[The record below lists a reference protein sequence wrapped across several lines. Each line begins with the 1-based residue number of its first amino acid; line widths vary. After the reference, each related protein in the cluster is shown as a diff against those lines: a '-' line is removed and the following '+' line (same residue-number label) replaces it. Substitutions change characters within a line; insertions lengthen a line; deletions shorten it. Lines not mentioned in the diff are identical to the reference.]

1 MAEFNFL
8 TESVQRKSVLYLY
21 WKRLMWYNESV
32 VLLVKVETVLMHSLH
47 TTVFW
52 YLYDWKNKQLKLPV
66 LNKLD
71 PFLLSVSAPEVSGVC
86 FWAETDRPPSTFRE
100 ILQTG
105 ENITSLMDVMRAPPH
120 WLFFKFSLIP

>member
-52 YLYDWKNKQLKLPV
+52 YLYDWKISNSNSQCWINWIRSFYLYLHQKLV
-66 LNKLD
+66 GSSIN
-71 PFLLSVSAPEVSGVC
+71 FSGN
-86 FWAETDRPPSTFRE
+86 PSNGWEHNLPDGRHE
-100 ILQTG
+100 G
-105 ENITSLMDVMRAPPH
+105 SS
-120 WLFFKFSLIP
+120 SLIVL